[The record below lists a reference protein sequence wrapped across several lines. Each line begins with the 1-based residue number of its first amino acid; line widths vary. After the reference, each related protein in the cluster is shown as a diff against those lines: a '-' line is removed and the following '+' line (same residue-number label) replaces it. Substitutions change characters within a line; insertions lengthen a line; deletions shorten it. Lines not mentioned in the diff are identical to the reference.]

1 MTINFCCAQNYEW
14 AYNVGGSSSDEGISI
29 ALDGSDLYVTGTY
42 YNTVDFDPGIGTTN
56 FTSVGSRD
64 IFIQK
69 MDDSGNLLW
78 ATSLGGTSIEDE
90 NSITTDD
97 SGNVLLT
104 GCFQGTSDVEPGAG
118 TTNFTSGG
126 ERDMFVIKLDGSG
139 NFTWA
144 KQIGGTETIVSKDIQ
159 TDASGNV
166 YISGYFEQTIDFD
179 PGAGTQNLTS
189 SGSNDAFLLKLDD
202 SGNFVWV
209 KQVGSTSS
217 ENFQGFELDASGNI
231 YITGGFN
238 GTVDFDP
245 GAGTANLT
253 AVSGGD
259 IFILKLDASGN
270 FDWVKQISGNSNE
283 QGFRLAIDDS
293 GNLLSIGV
301 FSGTVDFDPGT
312 GTYNL
317 TSNGGSDIYALKLD
331 SNGDFVW
338 ARHVGGS
345 NTDTG
350 LSIAVD
356 GIGHV
361 YLTGYFFDNADF
373 DPGAG
378 ESTLYSV
385 GSLDVF
391 VWHLNALGDL
401 VWAAQIGSTGLEFGN
416 DIVVDDGGNV
426 YGTGLL
432 SGTADFDPSA
442 GTNNLSPV
450 ASQDIFVYKWSE
462 SEALPIE
469 LIYFEARL
477 MNNQVQLNWQTASET
492 NNDLFTIERSA
503 DGLNWDQIMYV
514 DGAGNSSETLQYTAI
529 DKQPLAGTSYYR
541 LRQTD
546 HDGSSE
552 ISSVETISFV
562 HNSPIRMWYSGNK
575 LHIQSKSGINGAIL
589 FDVNGK
595 KISTHFAPTY
605 NGLTLPTSGL
615 KPGIYLVK
623 ILADGRIWTNRFR
636 I

>member
-1 MTINFCCAQNYEW
+1 M
-14 AYNVGGSSSDEGISI
+14 
-29 ALDGSDLYVTGTY
+29 
-42 YNTVDFDPGIGTTN
+42 
-56 FTSVGSRD
+56 
-64 IFIQK
+64 
-69 MDDSGNLLW
+69 
-78 ATSLGGTSIEDE
+78 
-90 NSITTDD
+90 
-97 SGNVLLT
+97 
-104 GCFQGTSDVEPGAG
+104 
-118 TTNFTSGG
+118 
-126 ERDMFVIKLDGSG
+126 
-139 NFTWA
+139 
-144 KQIGGTETIVSKDIQ
+144 
-159 TDASGNV
+159 
-166 YISGYFEQTIDFD
+166 
-179 PGAGTQNLTS
+179 
-189 SGSNDAFLLKLDD
+189 
-202 SGNFVWV
+202 
-209 KQVGSTSS
+209 
-217 ENFQGFELDASGNI
+217 
-231 YITGGFN
+231 
-238 GTVDFDP
+238 
-245 GAGTANLT
+245 
-253 AVSGGD
+253 
-259 IFILKLDASGN
+259 
-270 FDWVKQISGNSNE
+270 
-283 QGFRLAIDDS
+283 
-293 GNLLSIGV
+293 
-301 FSGTVDFDPGT
+301 
-312 GTYNL
+312 
-317 TSNGGSDIYALKLD
+317 
-331 SNGDFVW
+331 
-338 ARHVGGS
+338 
-345 NTDTG
+345 
-350 LSIAVD
+350 
-356 GIGHV
+356 
-361 YLTGYFFDNADF
+361 
-373 DPGAG
+373 
-378 ESTLYSV
+378 
-385 GSLDVF
+385 
-391 VWHLNALGDL
+391 
-401 VWAAQIGSTGLEFGN
+401 
-416 DIVVDDGGNV
+416 
-426 YGTGLL
+426 